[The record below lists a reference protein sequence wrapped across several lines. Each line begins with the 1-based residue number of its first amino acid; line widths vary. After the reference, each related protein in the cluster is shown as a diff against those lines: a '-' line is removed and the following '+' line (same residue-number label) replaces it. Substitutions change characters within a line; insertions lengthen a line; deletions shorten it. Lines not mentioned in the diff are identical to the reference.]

1 VSTEAAAL
9 PEDPTLLKAMI
20 AALLAENAKMSATI
34 RAHDQLIQTLRL
46 RIAKLKKQVFG
57 KSSERIEREIAQL
70 ELALEDLLIATA
82 ESASTLVEV
91 EADAAET
98 HETHEPE
105 TQDDAPEHKP
115 RRRPRIS
122 STTPRERR
130 EIDPGSSCPSCGG
143 ALRFLDEDS
152 SEMLDLVMA
161 QLKIVQIARLKKS
174 CRCCEKI
181 VQPPAPTRPIPGSM
195 ASAGLLA
202 YILVAKFDDHIPLYR
217 LAEILARMG
226 AEIPDTTLV
235 DWCGR
240 AMKALK
246 PLSDLIEDRVM
257 ASDLLHADDT
267 PIRVLDRSLRQEG
280 LGKGVKK
287 GRIWAY
293 VRDQRP
299 WAGPAPPGAV
309 YRFAPDWKE
318 EHVRSHL
325 QRTKGILQADGY
337 KGYAKLYAPGPDGA
351 VRFQE
356 AACWAHWRRDFHDV
370 WTTTKSEIAREALD
384 RIGALYDIELQI
396 TGQTADVRCSVRQ
409 THSRS
414 KVEAFRVWAEQQLTR
429 IPGKSDLAKAFRYG
443 LSRWSSFCLFLQDG
457 RVSIDNNAAER
468 ALRPIGIGRKNWLF
482 AGADSGAETI
492 ARAMTVIETAKMNGL
507 NPQAYL
513 EDVLDRIHD
522 HKINKLDE
530 LLPWNWRPR
539 GFDETAKAA

>member
-1 VSTEAAAL
+1 VSIEAATL
-9 PEDPTLLKAMI
+9 PEDPALLKAII
-20 AALLAENAKMSATI
+20 AALQAENAKMSATL

-46 RIAKLKKQVFG
+46 RITKLKKQAFG
-57 KSSERIEREIAQL
+57 KSSEKMEREIAQL
-70 ELALEDLLIATA
+70 ELALEDLLIAAA
-82 ESASTLVEV
+82 ESASTLVEEV
-91 EADAAET
+91 ADAAEP
-98 HETHEPE
+98 HETHE
-105 TQDDAPEHKP
+105 DAPERKP

-130 EIDPGSSCPSCGG
+130 EIDPGSSCPACGG
-143 ALRFLDEDS
+143 ALRLLGEDS

-309 YRFAPDWKE
+309 YRFAPNWKE

-325 QRTKGILQADGY
+325 QCTEGILQADGY

-351 VRFQE
+351 ARFQE

-370 WTTTKSEIAREALD
+370 WTTTQSEIAREALD
-384 RIGALYDIELQI
+384 RIGELYDIERQI
-396 TGQTADVRCSVRQ
+396 TGQAADVRCSVRK

-414 KVEAFRVWAEQQLTR
+414 RVEAFRVWAEQQLTR

-513 EDVLDRIHD
+513 ADVLGRIHD
-522 HKINKLDE
+522 HKINRLDE
-530 LLPWNWRPR
+530 LLPWNWTPL
-539 GFDETAKAA
+539 GVNAEAKAA